1 MRRTAF
7 GLICL
12 LLLLSLP
19 VSASDAETQFQLD
32 SNPDTLGDY
41 FSYSLDMSGQISQ
54 FYDIF
59 EDRSVRLIQT
69 NNVSDMRMELISTSG
84 CEHAN
89 QSNCMRVSNSWVFNL
104 TIHFNLDSGF
114 DNDLILIESSV
125 QSIMEFDL
133 GNKAWDTGTN
143 TMSMWYAVDG
153 IDYHYQEISE
163 TSEEIT
169 KHVQEP
175 SIVSLNDSWVE
186 KETTDSETVTRSR
199 TNADDWEFEYEEE
212 TNETTTSFAAESIGN
227 VFIDGVGTECLKIS
241 SSETGSNN
249 TNYAYIDKNGL
260 PIKME
265 IHEDGTIMMIA
276 TLSEYQWANEP
287 IPSEAE
293 QMENEVIPFL
303 SVVSTTT
310 AILFATSLR
319 REQ

>member
-7 GLICL
+7 GLIFL

-32 SNPDTLGDY
+32 SNPDTIGDY

-54 FYDIF
+54 FYDMF

-69 NNVSDMRMELISTSG
+69 NNVSDMRMELISTSS

-153 IDYHYQEISE
+153 IDYHFQEISE
-163 TSEEIT
+163 TSKEIT
-169 KHVQEP
+169 THVQEP
-175 SIVSLNDSWVE
+175 SIVSLNDSWIE
-186 KETTDSETVTRSR
+186 KETTDSETFTRSR

-249 TNYAYIDKNGL
+249 TDYTYIDKNGL

-265 IHEDGTIMMIA
+265 IHEDGAIMMIA